1 MMPGVSYYVL
11 VDKDGN
17 VLEETD
23 MITGYSETMKFDSW
37 EEAEES
43 LRYLLDEELIDHTKN
58 WHIERHRW

>member
-23 MITGYSETMKFDSW
+23 MITTYAFLYANFLYGQ
-37 EEAEES
+37 
-43 LRYLLDEELIDHTKN
+43 
-58 WHIERHRW
+58 